1 MNLLLKMY
9 KDYISIQ
16 QESSS
21 TQQFDIIEKTYS
33 SIISPLIHM
42 IINLDNKEIYEEYL
56 EQGSFFSESCCL
68 YIKSKQDESN
78 EREME
83 NITYLFR
90 SYINLNPYSSIPF
103 SMISINEVNFQ
114 MESNSNK
121 LNNDFIMFLN
131 KDLNLSNQSLQLKS
145 SEVELI
151 RLFIQFSSGNTE
163 YDNETQVLISFLY
176 KIYESNRNEQS
187 LFWIIYL
194 KYIYQNEYD
203 FIYSKFIN
211 NSSILY
217 DIMLYNNS
225 RIVCLVVDIITS
237 YINQNFSIEMKKMN
251 ESILKMV
258 FLFLSDE
265 MFSRVI
271 SKLEIDS
278 SFLLVS
284 KMYSLKKAFSDEN
297 ENETKNVYD
306 HINSTNKLN
315 ASISINTNTCS
326 SSNILS
332 STCEAY
338 HNLIYAIELG
348 DIEAFYEY
356 FQLKTII
363 ICECYSNIY
372 ESNTKYTLSK
382 MRYLI
387 EFIYSN
393 MVVSITSNLS
403 NPSHNSIST
412 FIINATKISIKQEIL
427 PQLIIIYVS
436 YYINGC
442 SDVNKD
448 YIKAIEIIK
457 DYSKYVIYRNDYDFL
472 LNPSTIYEY
481 KLIYYYIKALIRIK
495 SNINDKEI
503 IDKSNVFLSNIL
515 KTPNTQSMSI
525 EIACLIM
532 KLSIMIENFTIYH
545 KTIDLIKEY
554 KDNYKSYIY
563 KYDLYR
569 LYVSKAEK
577 TIEVYDIHHSSEK
590 LIRKSSI
597 VESIKNNKL
606 CLICKTNEKCYF
618 SYPCNH
624 LIICKVCFDK
634 SNTSNFICVECGL
647 LAEKVLRIYN

>member
-42 IINLDNKEIYEEYL
+42 IINLDNKELYAEYL
-56 EQGSFFSESCCL
+56 EQGSFFSESCSL

-78 EREME
+78 GSEME
-83 NITYLFR
+83 NFTYLFR

-103 SMISINEVNFQ
+103 SMISMNEVNFQ

-121 LNNDFIMFLN
+121 LNNEFIMFLN

-151 RLFIQFSSGNTE
+151 RLFIQFSSSNSE
-163 YDNETQVLISFLY
+163 FDNESQVLISFLY

-203 FIYSKFIN
+203 FIYNKFIN
-211 NSSILY
+211 NSSIIY
-217 DIMLYNNS
+217 DIMLYHNS
-225 RIVCLVVDIITS
+225 RIVCMVVDIITS
-237 YINQNFSIEMKKMN
+237 YINQNFYIEIKKMN
-251 ESILKMV
+251 ESILKMM
-258 FLFLSDE
+258 FLFLSDD
-265 MFSRVI
+265 MFIRVI

-284 KMYSLKKAFSDEN
+284 KMYLLKKAFLDEK
-297 ENETKNVYD
+297 ENKTKNLYD
-306 HINSTNKLN
+306 NINATNKLN
-315 ASISINTNTCS
+315 TNISITTYS
-326 SSNILS
+326 SNNILS

-338 HNLIYAIELG
+338 HNLIYSIELG

-356 FQLKTII
+356 FQLKSII
-363 ICECYSNIY
+363 ICDCYSNIY

-393 MVVSITSNLS
+393 MVVSMTNNLT
-403 NPSHNSIST
+403 NPSHKYIST
-412 FIINATKISIKQEIL
+412 LIINATKISIKQDIL

-457 DYSKYVIYRNDYDFL
+457 EYSKYVIYRKDYDFL
-472 LNPSTIYEY
+472 LNPSTIYEF

-495 SNINDKEI
+495 SNLNDKEI
-503 IDKSNVFLSNIL
+503 LDKSNVFLSNIL
-515 KTPNTQSMSI
+515 NTPNTQIMSI
-525 EIACLIM
+525 ELACLIL

-545 KTIDLIKEY
+545 KAIDFIKEY

-563 KYDLYR
+563 KYDLYK

-577 TIEVYDIHHSSEK
+577 AIEVYDIHHSSEK

-624 LIICKVCFDK
+624 LIICKVCFDE
-634 SNTSNFICVECGL
+634 SNTSNFICVECGHI
-647 LAEKVLRIYN
+647 AEKVLRIYN